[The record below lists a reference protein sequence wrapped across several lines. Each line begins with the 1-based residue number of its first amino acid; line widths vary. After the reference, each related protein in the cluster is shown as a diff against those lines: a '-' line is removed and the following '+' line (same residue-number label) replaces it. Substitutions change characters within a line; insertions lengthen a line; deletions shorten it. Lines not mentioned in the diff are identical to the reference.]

1 MRYKP
6 IIGLEIHAQ
15 LDTESKMFCSCPN
28 DFGAEPNTHV
38 CPVCL
43 GLPGVLPVANKRAI
57 EFVIKTALA
66 LHCQVHRHCRFAR
79 KNYYYPD
86 MPKNYQI
93 SQYEEPLS
101 TDGWIEIDVNGTTKR
116 VGIIRVHLEED
127 TGKSF
132 HQPDGSSLEDYNRAG
147 VPLMEVVSKPDMN
160 SAEEARAYCQAL
172 QSVLRYIGVSNASP
186 ELGAMRCE
194 SSVNVVD
201 TETGR
206 KTAITELKNLNSFRA
221 VHDSVQYEIA
231 RHIEALERGDTL
243 RRQTRRWN
251 AEKGITTVMRFKETA
266 DEYRYFPDPD
276 LVPMAIGEDWIERIK
291 SQLPELP
298 KERRDRFVREYGIP
312 EYDAGVL
319 TATREMA
326 DFYEECVRAGAD
338 PKKASNWL
346 MGDFSALL
354 HEAGIGPC
362 ESKVSPGG
370 LADMLAL
377 IEDGTIS
384 GKIAKDVFA
393 KMFATGKPPRQIVE
407 EDGLVQITDGAAIE
421 AVVQEVIDENPRVVE
436 QIRGGKEKAIGSLI
450 GKVMHKTLGKAN
462 PRMVNEIMRAKLL
475 GR

>member
-1 MRYKP
+1 MPYQP
-6 IIGLEIHAQ
+6 IIGIEVHAQ
-15 LDTESKMFCSCPN
+15 LETASKMFCACRN
-28 DFGAEPNTHV
+28 DFGAEPNTQV

-43 GLPGVLPVANKRAI
+43 GLPGVLPVANRRAI
-57 EFVIKTALA
+57 EAAMKTALA
-66 LHCQVHRHCRFAR
+66 LHCEVQPHCRFAR

-101 TDGWIEIDVNGTTKR
+101 ANGWIDIEANGASKR

-147 VPLMEVVSKPDMN
+147 VPLMEVVTRPDMS

-172 QSVLRYIGVSNASP
+172 QSVLRYIGVSSASP

-201 TETGR
+201 SETGA

-221 VHDSVQYEIA
+221 VHDSVEYEIA
-231 RHIEALERGDTL
+231 RHTEALRNGDTL

-251 AEKGITTVMRFKETA
+251 ADRGITTVMRFKETA

-276 LVPMAIGEDWIERIK
+276 LVPLAIGEDWVERIRAE
-291 SQLPELP
+291 LPELP
-298 KERRDRFVREYGIP
+298 KERHDRFVREYGIP

-319 TATREMA
+319 TATRDMA
-326 DFYEECVRAGAD
+326 DFYEDCIRHGAD
-338 PKKASNWL
+338 PKRASNWI
-346 MGDFSALL
+346 MAEFSAFLN
-354 HEAGIGPC
+354 EAGIGPYD
-362 ESKVSPGG
+362 SRIAPKA
-370 LADMLAL
+370 LADMIAL
-377 IEDGTIS
+377 IDDGTIS

-393 KMFATGKPPRQIVE
+393 RMFETGESPQRIVE
-407 EDGLVQITDGAAIE
+407 EAGLVQITDEAAIA
-421 AVVQEVIDENPRVVE
+421 AVVQQVIDENPKVVE
-436 QIRGGKEKAIGSLI
+436 QIKGGKDKAIGSLI
-450 GKVMHKTLGKAN
+450 GKVMQKTSGKAN
-462 PRMVNEIMRAKLL
+462 PQLVNQITRSRLEQL
-475 GR
+475 